1 MRTAHKTRRAGRASP
16 VLIAVPHPAA
26 DGIKVSICGPA
37 GDAPPVFA
45 DLDPAHVERICRLAL
60 NEPTHHAAARFLAS
74 ALPELDAPLPGLR
87 NVGLLA
93 THELAAGVPQRGDW
107 ADAVRR
113 SAPLL
118 EAQGPQ
124 LVKRLGF
131 GVQPSGASASLL
143 TINGTGRVVAVFCD
157 ASEPFDAAAQRF
169 DGSSPVSHALAVAD
183 RHKVDWAMLTR
194 GSEIRLYAA
203 RPDTGVGRKGRAETF
218 VEVNLAL
225 LDQQRAGYLY
235 LLFSADAL
243 DEDGIIEEI
252 LGSSTRFAADL
263 ATRLRDRVYFETVPA
278 LAAAAAK
285 RIAPE
290 PTRDELAAAYEQ
302 VMVILFRLLFVAYA
316 EDKDLLPYRSNS
328 LYEARS
334 LKRLAIDTAHQHKT
348 GTPPS
353 YSSTSTALWDQV
365 KELWA
370 AVSRGRPRWGVPAY
384 NGGLFAEDPS
394 VSSAGA
400 ALADLRLTD
409 DEFGPALESL
419 LIVDGGDGLGPVDFR
434 SLSVRE
440 FGTIYEGLLES
451 RLAVATNDLTVKAG
465 AKGEQYVPAGARDRV
480 HVQADEV
487 YLEGVSGQRK
497 ATGSYFTKSFCVEH
511 LLDEALEPALQA
523 HLAQLTELHSAGDE
537 AAAAEAFFD
546 FRCADIAMGSGH
558 FLVAALDRIEA
569 ALSGWLADHPLPQIT
584 AELERLRSAAFAALG
599 DLAAGVEIESSSLL
613 RRQVARRCMYGVDL
627 NPIAVELAR
636 LALWVHTFVPGLP
649 LSFLDHNL
657 VCGDSLTGVGTINE
671 ALKALGSDEG
681 SLFAGQVHDLLAGA
695 SDALSRLARTSDADA
710 AEISEARAAHR
721 AAQQAVKG
729 ATAIFDVITAARA
742 GACTLPE
749 RLDESTFMQTA
760 VQSKAVAAATELRP
774 VHFPAVFPEVF
785 LRGHPGFDCCLGN
798 PPFEQLV
805 VQKHE
810 WWGMHLPRG
819 VGKSVAKMNAEIDTL
834 RRLRPDLEAAYQAAE
849 RQADRMRGVLRA
861 AFPELG
867 AGRTDLYKAFAWRNW
882 RLARQGGSAGIVLPR
897 AALQTK
903 GSEQWRKTVLQEGTF
918 HSAVTLSNAGGWV
931 FDDVHGQFVVALLAL
946 RRTTEPERNLTCSGP
961 FRDRL
966 AFEKHRAA
974 KPMSVT
980 AVEFFSWSDDVSFP
994 QLPADDSALRVF
1006 RKLRMHPRLDG
1017 RSVGRSDGRT
1027 DHPPASPVS
1036 QMESNPSRGTARHS
1050 RQAPLRAR
1058 RRRVRPIQGDINATN
1073 DKHRLVLDAGRSA
1086 RSVSSTPQQTSTAS
1100 SSTPGTPQ

>member
-1 MRTAHKTRRAGRASP
+1 
-16 VLIAVPHPAA
+16 
-26 DGIKVSICGPA
+26 VSICGPA
-37 GDAPPVFA
+37 GGAPPVFA
-45 DLDPAHVERICRLAL
+45 DLDPAHVERICRLDL

-74 ALPELDAPLPGLR
+74 ALAELDAPLPGLR

-93 THELAAGVPQRGDW
+93 THELTAGVPQRGDW

-118 EAQGPQ
+118 EEQGPQ

-131 GVQPSGASASLL
+131 GLQPSGTSASLL
-143 TINGTGRVVAVFCD
+143 TVNGTGRVVAVFCD

-194 GSEIRLYAA
+194 GSEVRLYAA

-225 LDQQRAGYLY
+225 LDQQRAGYLH

-243 DEDGIIEEI
+243 TEDGIIEEI

-278 LAAAAAK
+278 LAAAAAR

-290 PTRDELAAAYEQ
+290 PTRSELAAAYEQ

-334 LKRLAIDTAHQHKT
+334 LKRLAIDTTRQHKA
-348 GTPPS
+348 GTPPN

-370 AVSRGRPRWGVPAY
+370 AVGRGRPRWGVPAY

-419 LIVDGGDGLGPVDFR
+419 LVVDGGDGLGPVDFR

-451 RLAVATNDLTVKAG
+451 RLAVAADDLTVKST
-465 AKGEQYVPAGARDRV
+465 AKGEQYVPAGTGDSV
-480 HVQADEV
+480 HVHADEV
-487 YLEGVSGQRK
+487 YLESVSGQRK

-511 LLDEALEPALQA
+511 LLDEALEPALLA
-523 HLAQLTELHSAGDE
+523 HLAHLSDLHSAGDE

-569 ALSGWLADHPLPQIT
+569 GLSGWLADHPLPQIT
-584 AELERLRSAAFAALG
+584 AELDRLRSAAFAALG

-657 VCGDSLTGVGTINE
+657 VCGDSLSGVGTIDE
-671 ALKALGSDEG
+671 ALQVLGSDEG
-681 SLFAGQVHDLLAGA
+681 SLFAGQVHDLLAEA
-695 SDALSRLARTSDADA
+695 SDALTRLARSSDADA

-721 AAQQAVKG
+721 AARQAVGG
-729 ATAIFDVITAARA
+729 AAAIFDVITAARA
-742 GACTLPE
+742 GACNLPE
-749 RLDESTFMQTA
+749 RLDESTF
-760 VQSKAVAAATELRP
+760 VQAAAQPKAADAVAELGP

-785 LRGHPGFDCCLGN
+785 LRYRPGFDCCLGN
-798 PPFEQLV
+798 PPWEQVV
-805 VQKHE
+805 VQQNV
-810 WWGMHLPRG
+810 WWGIRIHQIRG
-819 VGKSVAKMNAEIDTL
+819 QSVAKMNAAIAEL
-834 RRLRPDLEAAYQAAE
+834 RRSRPDLEASYEAAE
-849 RQADRMRGVLRA
+849 HQAERMRGVLRA
-861 AFPELG
+861 TASSI
-867 AGRTDLYKAFAWRNW
+867 
-882 RLARQGGSAGIVLPR
+882 GGCDR
-897 AALQTK
+897 
-903 GSEQWRKTVLQEGTF
+903 
-918 HSAVTLSNAGGWV
+918 
-931 FDDVHGQFVVALLAL
+931 GQH
-946 RRTTEPERNLTCSGP
+946 RRCG
-961 FRDRL
+961 
-966 AFEKHRAA
+966 
-974 KPMSVT
+974 
-980 AVEFFSWSDDVSFP
+980 VS
-994 QLPADDSALRVF
+994 
-1006 RKLRMHPRLDG
+1006 
-1017 RSVGRSDGRT
+1017 
-1027 DHPPASPVS
+1027 
-1036 QMESNPSRGTARHS
+1036 PSRGVCGAWC
-1050 RQAPLRAR
+1050 
-1058 RRRVRPIQGDINATN
+1058 
-1073 DKHRLVLDAGRSA
+1073 
-1086 RSVSSTPQQTSTAS
+1086 
-1100 SSTPGTPQ
+1100 